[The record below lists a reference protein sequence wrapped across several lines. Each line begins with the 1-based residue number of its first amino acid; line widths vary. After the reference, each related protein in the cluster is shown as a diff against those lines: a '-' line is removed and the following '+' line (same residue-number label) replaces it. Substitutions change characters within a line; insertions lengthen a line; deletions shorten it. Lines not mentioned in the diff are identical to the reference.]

1 MFATVIVAQPVI
13 AGVAPPAAIW
23 NQGTAP
29 FIPLFTCDNQLQT
42 QFPNTVNDIKR
53 ELIIAAE
60 EWFVGSGAHIR
71 LAYLGSLT
79 PTDPACA
86 AVPTVIAPRDSPA
99 RRPPVRRRS
108 GGVWC

>member
-1 MFATVIVAQPVI
+1 MVWIGERSIGSSTVTKIARRLRCIVVPPIAVRGWGLGRLIVLATVIVAQPAI
-13 AGVAPPAAIW
+13 AGVVAPPAAIW

-60 EWFVGSGAHIR
+60 
-71 LAYLGSLT
+71 
-79 PTDPACA
+79 
-86 AVPTVIAPRDSPA
+86 
-99 RRPPVRRRS
+99 
-108 GGVWC
+108 